1 MRAERRTPALS
12 VAALT
17 VLIFAAS
24 GVPSP
29 VLAVP
34 LQFTVQGRLTDANGV
49 NRDGSFAIAARLW
62 SAASAG
68 TLLYKE
74 TKAAVPVANGNF
86 ALLVGGAPDADSPK
100 ASLDQVFTGTVVY
113 LEFQAAGET
122 PMAPRQPLLSVP
134 YAVRAQSAEDSTPP
148 PGAKQGVLVTVSQT
162 SVRVQAEYLAVGGAA
177 LTGVDLTATPPV
189 VPNAWHS
196 VNVVTDAAGAA
207 PFLCV
212 VPGEDQLSAATLASK
227 CGTAARRF
235 RRVGWA
241 RGTSGG
247 LFRRVIHTGDY
258 WDYDEELES
267 LLAIQ
272 HWSGS
277 WQTYSVAEFL
287 PPTARRAS
295 AQMHQNNFSSNITG
309 ACVRPTGGRIRRC
322 FDHYGPGSGQSNRG
336 VLQDI
341 LTGPNRDIDV
351 VVTSANSAVIWVIGY
366 YDPI

>member
-1 MRAERRTPALS
+1 MRVERPTSAFATA
-12 VAALT
+12 VFAAL
-17 VLIFAAS
+17 VLGGS
-24 GVPSP
+24 GFLAPAG
-29 VLAVP
+29 AVP
-34 LQFTVQGRLTDANGV
+34 LQFAVQGRLTDANGV
-49 NRDGSFAIAARLW
+49 NRDGAFTITVRLW
-62 SAASAG
+62 SASSAG
-68 TLLYKE
+68 TLLYE
-74 TKAAVPVANGNF
+74 EVRSAVPVVNGNF
-86 ALLVGGAPDADSPK
+86 QFFIGGAVGQPA
-100 ASLDQVFTGTVVY
+100 LDKVFTGAVVY

-134 YAVRAQSAEDSTPP
+134 YAVRAQSAADSAPP
-148 PGAKQGVLVTVSQT
+148 PGAKQGVLVTLSQT
-162 SVRVQAEYLAVGGAA
+162 SVRVQAEYLSVGGAA
-177 LTGVDLTATPPV
+177 LTGVDLAATPAV

-196 VNVVTDAAGAA
+196 VNVVTDEAGAA
-207 PFLCV
+207 AFLCV

-295 AQMHQNNFSSNITG
+295 AQMHQNNFGSNITG

-322 FDHYGPGSGQSNRG
+322 FDHYGPGSGQSNRD

-351 VVTSANSAVIWVIGY
+351 VVTNGNNAAIWVIGY